1 MYTARNIVCEH
12 IHSSI
17 ISEVSNAS
25 AIIAYATT
33 EADFLSKT
41 LKLVFVR

>member
-1 MYTARNIVCEH
+1 MYAVRNIVCEH

-25 AIIAYATT
+25 AIITYAKT

-41 LKLVFVR
+41 LKLVLVR